1 MRTIRRFRLAACTV
15 ALLASTGG
23 AALAQTGATAA
34 DLSGTVFDESRAVVA
49 GAVVTATN
57 KATGLVRGAVSQR
70 NGRFA
75 VPALPP
81 GTYSVKIESPG
92 YRARVAEVA
101 LALGE
106 AAERNFVLQ
115 VGSSETVTVV
125 GTSPQLDPRRT
136 AVSTVLGPRHI
147 DGLPTNGRDFLS
159 FSVLTPGVSTDRT
172 PYQGAVATSG
182 LTFAGQRA
190 RSNNITVD
198 GLDNNDIT
206 VGAVR
211 ATFSQE
217 AVQEFQVVA
226 NSFSAEFGKA
236 TGGVVNIIT
245 KSGTNTLAG
254 NVFGFFR
261 DDALNA
267 KEHFE
272 EFLPDGTAIDQPKA
286 AYGRSQFGATL
297 GGPIRRDRT
306 FFFLSSES
314 LRSQANNFVNI
325 DNTSHIT
332 VFGRDYG
339 TLAQVLERDGFLV
352 PLGHLPYHV
361 DSDQVLAK
369 VDTAVTDTHRLAIR
383 FNWGDRLDENA
394 ERWGGK
400 IARSRGASL
409 DSRDLTGAA
418 SVRSTLSAVTFN
430 ELRFQVA
437 YRNQNVVSF
446 DPKCSG
452 ACDGQDEGGPTLEIG
467 ATAVGRQRFTPQPRK
482 DIRYELVDVMTRH
495 AGRHQLKAGVDF
507 SCIDTRLSE
516 LPLHFGGRYTFLPL
530 DKDQAAKVG
539 LPGAVTAEEA
549 LALGA
554 PYSYLQGYGNAGG
567 SYGYTDISLFAEDE
581 WRAADRLTLTFGVRY
596 QNQFWQQQITENV
609 PDVPPYRWPTD
620 NNNVAPRLGVSWD
633 PTGDKKAYVHGF
645 YGVSY
650 DNHITSLWG
659 LASAINGTPGHVE
672 TLSLSTRVATALWS
686 TADRKSP
693 KPAGPFSS
701 FAYSIQ
707 PGLKTPYA
715 HHVSAGL
722 DREFAGGVA
731 MAASVMFVRGFNHVG
746 NLDYNVTLTP
756 CTPISLILDG
766 ISLTSSRCNQVWR
779 QYTSWGQ
786 SWYRGLTVSLRKRFA
801 SRYGFLAS
809 YTWSKAEDLMADFA
823 FQQPQDGGDGRNPD
837 DPNGLPLDFDPML
850 ERGPSL
856 QDQRHRVAFSGSYTL
871 PRDFTVSTIVI
882 VGSGR
887 PFNILARADL
897 NDNKDVTGP
906 SDRPWRIEHDPTTQI
921 GRNAG
926 LMPATSTVDL
936 RVAKRLGLGGRARL
950 DLMVDLFNLFNR
962 TNYTQVDN
970 VFGGGSYPADRRET
984 FGQFTEAAPPFQAQL
999 GVKITF

>member
-1 MRTIRRFRLAACTV
+1 MRTVRRFRLPAFVFAW
-15 ALLASTGG
+15 LASTGG
-23 AALAQTGATAA
+23 AALGQTGATAA
-34 DLSGTVFDESRAVVA
+34 DLSGMVFDESRAVVA

-57 KATGLVRGAVSQR
+57 KATGLVRGTVSQR
-70 NGRFA
+70 NGRYA

-81 GTYSVKIESPG
+81 GTYLVRIESPG
-92 YRARVAEVA
+92 FRAVVAEVA

-125 GTSPQLDPRRT
+125 GTSPQLDPRQT
-136 AVSTVLGPRHI
+136 AIATVLGPRHI

-172 PYQGAVATSG
+172 PYQGAVTTSG

-236 TGGVVNIIT
+236 TGGVVNIVT

-272 EFLPDGTAIDQPKA
+272 KFSPDGTAIDRPKA
-286 AYGRSQFGATL
+286 PYGRSQFGGTL
-297 GGPIRRDRT
+297 GGPIRRERS
-306 FFFLSSES
+306 FFFLSAES
-314 LRSQANNFVNI
+314 LRSQANNFVDI
-325 DNTSHIT
+325 DDTSHIT

-339 TLAQVLERDGFLV
+339 TLVQILEWAGFPV
-352 PLGHLPYHV
+352 ELGPLPYRV

-369 VDTAVTDTHRLAIR
+369 VDAAVTDRHWLAIR
-383 FNWGDRLDENA
+383 FNWADRLDENA
-394 ERWGGK
+394 ERWGGR
-400 IARSRGASL
+400 IARSRGAYL

-418 SVRSTLSAVTFN
+418 LLRSTVSSLTFN

-446 DPKCSG
+446 DPKCGS

-482 DIRYELVDVMTRH
+482 DIRYELVDVITRQ

-507 SCIDTRLSE
+507 SYVDTRHSE
-516 LPLHFGGRYTFLPL
+516 LPLHFGGRYIFLPL
-530 DKDQAAKVG
+530 DKDRAAQVG
-539 LPGAVTAEEA
+539 LPGPVTTAEEA
-549 LALGA
+549 LALDR
-554 PYSYLQGYGNAGG
+554 PYSYLQGYGSAGG
-567 SYGYTDISLFAEDE
+567 SYGYSDISIFAEDE

-596 QNQFWQQQITENV
+596 QNQFWQQHMTENV
-609 PDVPPYRWPTD
+609 PGVPPYGWPTD
-620 NNNVAPRLGVSWD
+620 NNNAAPRLGVSWD
-633 PTGDKKAYVHGF
+633 PTGDKKAHVHGF

-659 LASAINGTPGHVE
+659 LTAAINGTPGNVE
-672 TLSLSTRVATALWS
+672 TLSLSRVDATTLWRT
-686 TADRKSP
+686 TADRK
-693 KPAGPFSS
+693 KPEPAPGFSS
-701 FAYSIQ
+701 FAYTIQ

-715 HHVSAGL
+715 HHLSVGI
-722 DREFAGGVA
+722 DRQFAGGVA
-731 MAASVMFVRGFNHVG
+731 MAANVMFVRGFNQVG
-746 NLDYNVTLTP
+746 NLDYNLPNTP
-756 CTPISLILDG
+756 
-766 ISLTSSRCNQVWR
+766 VWR

-801 SRYGFLAS
+801 SRSEFLAS

-837 DPNGLPLDFDPML
+837 DLSGLPLNFDPML

-887 PFNILARADL
+887 PFNILAGADL
-897 NDNKDVTGP
+897 NGSKDVTGP
-906 SDRPWRIEHDPTTQI
+906 SDRPWRIVDAPATQI

-936 RVAKRLGLGGRARL
+936 RVAKRLGLPGRARL

-970 VFGGGSYPADRRET
+970 VFGSGSYPADRRET